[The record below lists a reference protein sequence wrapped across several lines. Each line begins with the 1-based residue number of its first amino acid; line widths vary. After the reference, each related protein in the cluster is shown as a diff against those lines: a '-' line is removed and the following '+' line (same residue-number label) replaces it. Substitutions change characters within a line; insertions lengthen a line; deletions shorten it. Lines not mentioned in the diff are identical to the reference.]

1 MNRIFVAFK
10 PAEISS
16 NHFLNQLK
24 KKYNTKKAG
33 YSGTLD
39 PFAKGVLIVA
49 FGQYTKLFQFLKKTP
64 KIYRATLWFGAKSL
78 SLDNKNIQEIN
89 ILNTF
94 SLEFLEQ
101 IKNELLGSISYTP
114 PQFSAKKI
122 NGQRA
127 YMFAKK
133 GENVKLKSCIME
145 IFSCKILHYNHPF
158 LKLELSVSEGAY
170 IRSYCELFA
179 KKLGINATLSSLE
192 RIKEGKFVYNNEK
205 KLNVLEYLD
214 LKPNF
219 IWDLSKL
226 ENGSKLNLDDL
237 KYQDSGN
244 YYIENE
250 KYFSI
255 INIKE
260 NKVKYLLNKV
270 EKC

>member
-1 MNRIFVAFK
+1 MNRIFAAFK

-24 KKYNTKKAG
+24 KKYNNKKAG

-64 KIYRATLWFGAKSL
+64 KIYRATLWFGVKSL
-78 SLDNKNIQEIN
+78 SLDNKNIQEIKTLKPFN
-89 ILNTF
+89 L
-94 SLEFLEQ
+94 SALEKISE
-101 IKNELLGSISYTP
+101 ELLGLIDYFP

-122 NGQRA
+122 EGKRA
-127 YMFAKK
+127 YEFAKK
-133 GENVKLKSCIME
+133 GENIALKSCTME

-158 LKLELSVSEGAY
+158 LSIEISVSEGSY
-170 IRSYCELFA
+170 IRSYCEIFA

-205 KLNVLEYLD
+205 KINVLEYLD

-219 IWDLSKL
+219 ICDLSKL
-226 ENGSKLNLDDL
+226 ENGSKLSLDDL

-244 YYIENE
+244 YYIESE

-255 INIKE
+255 ININE